1 MELGVHVGW
10 SSMEGKVPDLKGV
23 PWGKRVDHGGR
34 QIIIKTPTSKV
45 FEEIFVLVGGQ
56 NSFV

>member
-10 SSMEGKVPDLKGV
+10 SSMEGKVPDLLVLPCSNTDLQGT
-23 PWGKRVDHGGR
+23 PESSI
-34 QIIIKTPTSKV
+34 QTPTSKV
-45 FEEIFVLVGGQ
+45 FEDIFVLVGGQ